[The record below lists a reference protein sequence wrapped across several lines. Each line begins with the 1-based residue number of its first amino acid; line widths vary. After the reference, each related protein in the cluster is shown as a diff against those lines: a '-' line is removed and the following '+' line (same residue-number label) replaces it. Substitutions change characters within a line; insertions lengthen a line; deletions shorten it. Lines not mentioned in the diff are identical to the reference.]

1 MSRRSNGLAGIWAEA
16 QRQQQRQSEER
27 ARQQREYER
36 RQRAYQR
43 EVARSQR
50 EQQVAYRQQ
59 REAEARRRT
68 EELDTWVRAL
78 EGLLVAGCRAP
89 AFRAAS
95 LTRSER
101 LEPFSP
107 GPLGQP
113 VPMPDP
119 NHYQA
124 QGGWSAQRRA
134 QAQAEARA
142 RFEHDWHAAQAAEAQ
157 RQHQLAQYQRQ
168 YEQWA
173 EGQRTEIRRHNAG
186 LAQMASALRDGDP
199 EAAVDYFSAALYASS
214 AWPEGFPRGV
224 RAAYDPAARQLVLD
238 WELPRYDVVPETKS
252 VVYMPSVDQD
262 KERPRPV
269 TQRRALYRDV
279 LAQCTL
285 LVLHDL
291 FAADEF
297 GALESVVLNGF
308 VDDHDPATGRR
319 AELFLV
325 TVTVPRP
332 VFADLHLEQV
342 SAVDCLTDGL
352 RGQLSARPDQRTAVR
367 PGRRPDDV
375 GDGVVVH
382 GGEDEPDL
390 LEMDPLAFEALVA
403 ELFRA
408 MGMQA
413 VTTQRSG
420 DGGVDVDALDPT
432 PIRGGKIVVQVK
444 RYRNTVPPSA
454 VRDLYGTV
462 QDAGANKGVLV
473 TTSKFGP
480 GSHTFANG
488 KPLELI
494 SGRELVDLLHRHGLR
509 GRLGPGERPTPV
521 SSTDATVVM
530 PSADATVVMP
540 SADPTVVLPTADP
553 TVVLPTTDPRLPAQ
567 RTSPDTGPA
576 PDAPPGDYS
585 VLGMYWTGG
594 VALDVCALVCHGNRV
609 LSDDHFVFYNNLRTP
624 DGTVRAVPPTA
635 PDKAAIQVS
644 FDALPATADRLVLV
658 AAIDPAAN
666 PDADLS
672 GFTDAGIRLLDPSRA
687 EQGRLDVS
695 DGRAA
700 ETALTLGSFRRR
712 ANGDWDF
719 VVGGKGYGGGL
730 EELVQDYGID
740 VA

>member
-1 MSRRSNGLAGIWAEA
+1 
-16 QRQQQRQSEER
+16 
-27 ARQQREYER
+27 
-36 RQRAYQR
+36 
-43 EVARSQR
+43 
-50 EQQVAYRQQ
+50 
-59 REAEARRRT
+59 
-68 EELDTWVRAL
+68 
-78 EGLLVAGCRAP
+78 
-89 AFRAAS
+89 
-95 LTRSER
+95 
-101 LEPFSP
+101 
-107 GPLGQP
+107 
-113 VPMPDP
+113 MPDP

-124 QGGWSAQRRA
+124 QGGWTAQRRA
-134 QAQAEARA
+134 AAEAEARA
-142 RFEHDWHAAQAAEAQ
+142 RFEHDWHAAQAADAQ
-157 RQHQLAQYQRQ
+157 RQSQLAQYQRQ

-173 EGQRTEIRRHNAG
+173 EGQRAEIRRHNAG
-186 LAQMASALRDGDP
+186 LAQMATALRDGDP
-199 EAAVDYFSAALYASS
+199 EAAVDYFSAALYASP
-214 AWPEGFPRGV
+214 AWPDGFPRGV
-224 RAAYDPAARQLVLD
+224 SAAYDSAARQLVLD
-238 WELPRYDVVPETKS
+238 WELPRYDTVPEAKT

-291 FAADEF
+291 FSADEF

-308 VDDHDPATGRR
+308 VDDHDPATGCR
-319 AELFLV
+319 AQIFLT
-325 TVTVPRP
+325 TVSVPRS
-332 VFADLHLEQV
+332 VFAGLHLEQV

-352 RGQLSARPDQRTAVR
+352 RGQLSARPDQRTPVR

-375 GDGVVVH
+375 GNGVVTH

-390 LEMDPLAFEALVA
+390 LEMDPLAFESLVA

-420 DGGVDVDALDPT
+420 DGGVDVDALDPA

-444 RYRNTVPPSA
+444 RYRNTVPPTA

-488 KPLELI
+488 KPLELV

-509 GRLGPGERPTPV
+509 GRLGTGERPAAAPAPV
-521 SSTDATVVM
+521 SST
-530 PSADATVVMP
+530 
-540 SADPTVVLPTADP
+540 DPTVVLPAQWTSADASSVADP
-553 TVVLPTTDPRLPAQ
+553 ATD
-567 RTSPDTGPA
+567 DH
-576 PDAPPGDYS
+576 S

-594 VALDVCALVCHGNRV
+594 VALDVCALVCRGDRV

-644 FDALPATADRLVLV
+644 FDGLPAEADRLVLV
-658 AAIDPAAN
+658 AAIDPAVN

-695 DGRAA
+695 DGRAD

-719 VVGGKGYGGGL
+719 VVGGKGYRGGL
-730 EELVQDYGID
+730 EELVQDHGIE

>member
-16 QRQQQRQSEER
+16 QRQQQRQAEAR

-36 RQRAYQR
+36 QQRAYQR
-43 EVARSQR
+43 DLARSQR
-50 EQQVAYRQQ
+50 EQQAAYRQQ

-68 EELDTWVRAL
+68 EELDARVAAL
-78 EGLLVAGCRAP
+78 EGLLVAGCRAS

-95 LTRSER
+95 LTRPER

-107 GPLGQP
+107 GPLAQP

-124 QGGWSAQRRA
+124 QGGWTAQRRA

-157 RQHQLAQYQRQ
+157 RQHQLEQYRRQ

-173 EGQRTEIRRHNAG
+173 EGQRAEIRRHNAG
-186 LAQMASALRDGDP
+186 LAEMATALRGGDP
-199 EAAVDYFSAALYASS
+199 EAAVDYFSAALYASA
-214 AWPEGFPRGV
+214 AWPDGFPRGV
-224 RAAYDPAARQLVLD
+224 SAAYDSAARQLVLD
-238 WELPRYDVVPETKS
+238 WELPRYDIVPEVKT
-252 VVYMPSVDQD
+252 VHYMPSVDQD

-279 LAQCTL
+279 LAQCVL

-319 AELFLV
+319 AQIFLA
-325 TVTVPRP
+325 TVTTSRS
-332 VFADLHLEQV
+332 VFTGLHLEQV

-352 RGQLSARPDQRTAVR
+352 RGQLSSRPDQRTPVR
-367 PGRRPDDV
+367 TGRRPDDV
-375 GDGVVVH
+375 GNGVVTH
-382 GGEDEPDL
+382 GGDEDPDL
-390 LEMDPLAFEALVA
+390 LEMDPLAFEQLVA

-413 VTTQRSG
+413 VTTQRSN

-444 RYRNTVPPSA
+444 RYRNTVPPTA

-480 GSHTFANG
+480 GSHTFAHG
-488 KPLELI
+488 KPLELV

-509 GRLGPGERPTPV
+509 GRLGTGERPAPA
-521 SSTDATVVM
+521 SPA
-530 PSADATVVMP
+530 
-540 SADPTVVLPTADP
+540 
-553 TVVLPTTDPRLPAQ
+553 LPAQ
-567 RTSPDTGPA
+567 RTSPDDARTGAA
-576 PDAPPGDYS
+576 PDHVDHS
-585 VLGMYWTGG
+585 VLGMSWTGG
-594 VALDVCALVCHGNRV
+594 VALDVCALVCHGDRV

-644 FDALPATADRLVLV
+644 FDALPDTADRLVLV
-658 AAIDPAAN
+658 AAIDPAVN

-672 GFTDAGIRLLDPSRA
+672 GFTDAHIRLLDPSRA
-687 EQGRLDVS
+687 EQGRLEVS
-695 DGRAA
+695 DGRTG

-719 VVGGKGYGGGL
+719 VLGGKGYGGGL
-730 EELVQDYGID
+730 EELVQDYGIE

>member
-36 RQRAYQR
+36 QQRAYQR

-50 EQQVAYRQQ
+50 EQQAAYRQQ

-68 EELDTWVRAL
+68 EELDAWVRVL

-95 LTRSER
+95 LSRSER

-107 GPLGQP
+107 GPLAQP

-124 QGGWSAQRRA
+124 HGGWGAQRR
-134 QAQAEARA
+134 AQAEARA
-142 RFEHDWHAAQAAEAQ
+142 RFEHDWHAAQAAEAR
-157 RQHQLAQYQRQ
+157 RQQQLAQYQRQ

-238 WELPRYDVVPETKS
+238 WELPRYDVVPETKT

-262 KERPRPV
+262 KERPRPA

-325 TVTVPRP
+325 TVTAPRP
-332 VFADLHLEQV
+332 VFAGLHLEQV

-352 RGQLSARPDQRTAVR
+352 RGQLSARPDQRTPVR

-390 LEMDPLAFEALVA
+390 LAMDPLAFEALVA

-494 SGRELVDLLHRHGLR
+494 SGRELVDLLHGHGLR
-509 GRLGPGERPTPV
+509 GRLGTDEPPAPV
-521 SSTDATVVM
+521 SPTDPTVVM
-530 PSADATVVMP
+530 PMGDPTVVVPMGDPTVVMP
-540 SADPTVVLPTADP
+540 TADPTVTSTADP
-553 TVVLPTTDPRLPAQ
+553 TVVLPAQ
-567 RTSPDTGPA
+567 RTGAPPSDPA
-576 PDAPPGDYS
+576 PSPEDHS

-609 LSDDHFVFYNNLRTP
+609 LSDDHFVFYNNHRTP

-644 FDALPATADRLVLV
+644 FDALPAEADRLVLV
-658 AAIDPAAN
+658 AAIDPEAN

-695 DGRAA
+695 DGRAD

-719 VVGGKGYGGGL
+719 VVGGKGYRGGL
-730 EELVQDYGID
+730 EELVQDYGIE